1 MLEKL
6 SKNNNNQPAKHWR
19 ADSPLERPRSR
30 TTRHQEKKNPLTWTI
45 GVSEHLR
52 DRPRSMCKRKGKE
65 QPPSTRS
72 TSGGAT
78 AVDGARRKRIVD
90 LDDLR
95 EHLRSR
101 RRLGPTSA
109 SREKERKCKQTFL
122 LERNN
127 KQKQKSWTSGQPD
140 NDCHAPD
147 QNNKTKQNSTT
158 INLI

>member
-6 SKNNNNQPAKHWR
+6 SINNNNQPAKHWR
-19 ADSPLERPRSR
+19 ADSPPEELPRSR
-30 TTRHQEKKNPLTWTI
+30 TTRRQEKKNPSTWTI
-45 GVSEHLR
+45 SGV
-52 DRPRSMCKRKGKE
+52 SMCKRKGKE